1 MDSNL
6 DSCIC
11 LTSEHC
17 GIPVIREMHG
27 ISKCLLIGWASQVL
41 HLQNGDILGPQQC
54 TDQIKD
60 FSRKWNTRHIVSIVD
75 GSDEFSL
82 GTLEREALFCRNA
95 CTLGT
100 PLVV

>member
-1 MDSNL
+1 MFTYWMGLSFFICKMGIYL
-6 DSCIC
+6 DPS
-11 LTSEHC
+11 S
-17 GIPVIREMHG
+17 V
-27 ISKCLLIGWASQVL
+27 
-41 HLQNGDILGPQQC
+41 
-54 TDQIKD
+54 QIKLKT

-82 GTLEREALFCRNA
+82 GTLEREALFCRST